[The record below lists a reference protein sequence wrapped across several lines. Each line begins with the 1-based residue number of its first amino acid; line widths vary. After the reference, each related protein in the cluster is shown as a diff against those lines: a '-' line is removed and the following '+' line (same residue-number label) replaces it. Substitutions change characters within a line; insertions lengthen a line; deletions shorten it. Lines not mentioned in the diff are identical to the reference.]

1 MEIIRSV
8 LRGVEAHLQGTWEMV
23 KSDKLLY
30 NLFHI
35 SNTTNDDYM
44 KEFDTYVK
52 VIDYYGG
59 NTPIHPE
66 LVKYNR
72 TNMGLKDINNP
83 KPK

>member
-1 MEIIRSV
+1 M
-8 LRGVEAHLQGTWEMV
+8 EAHLQGTWAMI
-23 KSDKLLY
+23 KSDKILY
-30 NLFHI
+30 NLFHR

-59 NTPIHPE
+59 NKPIHPD

-72 TNMGLKDINNP
+72 TNMEPQDINNP
-83 KPK
+83 TPE